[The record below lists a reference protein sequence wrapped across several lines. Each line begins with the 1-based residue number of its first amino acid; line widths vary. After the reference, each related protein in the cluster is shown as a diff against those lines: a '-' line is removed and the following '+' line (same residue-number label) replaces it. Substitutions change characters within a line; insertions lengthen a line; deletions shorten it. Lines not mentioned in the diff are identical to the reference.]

1 MFKPLRSAL
10 SVYLL
15 VNAVLCF
22 GQAAPSSAPP
32 VSFPLNF
39 EVNRGQTAP
48 QVQYLARSR
57 EGLLFFTAEGFTVS
71 VPRTGA
77 FRVEFESAATPA
89 ISAGEKLITRSNYL
103 GRNGNESITNV
114 ENFGSI
120 RYSGLYPGIDVRFY
134 GRDRHVEHDFV
145 LAPGA
150 DPQRIVLRF
159 EGLNRLVL
167 TPSGDAELT
176 LGKFRLR

>member
-1 MFKPLRSAL
+1 MLRA
-10 SVYLL
+10 
-15 VNAVLCF
+15 
-22 GQAAPSSAPP
+22 GRPGSAPP
-32 VSFPLNF
+32 VSFPLTF

-48 QVQYLARSR
+48 QVQYLARSN
-57 EGLLFFTAEGFTVS
+57 EGLLFFTDQGFTVS

-77 FRVEFESAATPA
+77 FRVQFENTATPE
-89 ISAGEKLITRSNYL
+89 ISASQKLITRSNYL
-103 GRNGNESITNV
+103 GRKGNDAITNV

-150 DPQRIVLRF
+150 DPQRIILRF
-159 EGLNRLVL
+159 EGLDRLVL
-167 TPSGDAELT
+167 TSGRRRRTDA
-176 LGKFRLR
+176 GQIPPA

>member
-22 GQAAPSSAPP
+22 AQQAPSSAPP
-32 VSFPLNF
+32 VSFPLTF

-48 QVQYLARSR
+48 QVQYLSRSR

-77 FRVEFESAATPA
+77 FRVQF
-89 ISAGEKLITRSNYL
+89 
-103 GRNGNESITNV
+103 
-114 ENFGSI
+114 
-120 RYSGLYPGIDVRFY
+120 
-134 GRDRHVEHDFV
+134 
-145 LAPGA
+145 
-150 DPQRIVLRF
+150 
-159 EGLNRLVL
+159 
-167 TPSGDAELT
+167 
-176 LGKFRLR
+176 